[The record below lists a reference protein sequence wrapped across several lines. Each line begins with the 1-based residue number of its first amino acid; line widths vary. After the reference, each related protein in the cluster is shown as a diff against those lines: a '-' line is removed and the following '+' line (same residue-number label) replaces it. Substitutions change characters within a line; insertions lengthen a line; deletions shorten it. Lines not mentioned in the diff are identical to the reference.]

1 MSFVGSDRRLSHSSD
16 RLADAMKLI
25 DERTPDGSR
34 HFARLPRIAPW
45 KVVRDHVLSLGSA
58 RVVNDVGEGPAE
70 PWLDFTFRGHRFLI
84 HCHEN
89 QFRLTVRDPQCS
101 DLLLFQ
107 VGLHF
112 QRLLNELG
120 EEGMGDEKPG
130 GCAVLTRRPGRCSN
144 PRVRHFRPPLRT
156 LSYRQPR
163 SAVSRRLDRTPADAH
178 DVEAVVSDTPA
189 PTVCGSCGSS
199 PTEPWK

>member
-1 MSFVGSDRRLSHSSD
+1 
-16 RLADAMKLI
+16 MKLI

-130 GCAVLTRRPGRCSN
+130 GCARIDAAARAVLESACAALQAAATHSQLPPTTICGFAPIGSHASRCS
-144 PRVRHFRPPLRT
+144 
-156 LSYRQPR
+156 
-163 SAVSRRLDRTPADAH
+163 
-178 DVEAVVSDTPA
+178 
-189 PTVCGSCGSS
+189 
-199 PTEPWK
+199 